1 MLEKAILAGLYA
13 VIGCDA
19 VEVSRLADQLD
30 VWIDDEGLY
39 NAQANPLATK
49 LAHHFS
55 TISHPNTSRA
65 LGRPAGPAPAG
76 QDRVSVRV
84 QEDHPGRD
92 HHCGRGRGADR
103 VLSGPQ
109 VWPRAVRCRG
119 DERPRDSVAP
129 RITPASPQR
138 PLPRWVAQQA
148 ASSRTRGMAGMSL
161 AARVDRAGFPQQR
174 RCWKESGSGG
184 LPLTAVTISVSLAE
198 RDIAVCEVRRR
209 GSSRSR

>member
-1 MLEKAILAGLYA
+1 M
-13 VIGCDA
+13 
-19 VEVSRLADQLD
+19 
-30 VWIDDEGLY
+30 
-39 NAQANPLATK
+39 
-49 LAHHFS
+49 
-55 TISHPNTSRA
+55 
-65 LGRPAGPAPAG
+65 
-76 QDRVSVRV
+76 RV

-198 RDIAVCEVRRR
+198 RDIAVCEVRR
-209 GSSRSR
+209 SRSMAAPVAQRCGGHHDPDNPIDHLRENHDTAQAGPPVAHDIPVTLDPHNSAAPPQDQFTCTQDVASSCRDCDDVS